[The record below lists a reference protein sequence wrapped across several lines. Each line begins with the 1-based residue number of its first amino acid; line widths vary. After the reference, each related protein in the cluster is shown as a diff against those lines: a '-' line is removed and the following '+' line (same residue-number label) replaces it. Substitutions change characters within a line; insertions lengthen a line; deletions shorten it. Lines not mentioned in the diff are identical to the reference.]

1 MKPTRQQPISVDFL
15 VVGGGVA
22 GLQAA
27 ITLSDHGS
35 TLVVNKGEG
44 CSPLAQGGVAVALNE
59 NGDGQQHLQ
68 DTLAAGK
75 GECDAEAVRLMVHEG
90 PERIA
95 ELVAWGARFD
105 RDGSGRF
112 ALAKEAAHSRRR
124 ILRAGGDATGKELV
138 RALRTE
144 AEGRATVDWLNGY
157 FVSELLVEN
166 RRCVGALLLPKG
178 AAGPDDAVTVVA
190 RGVLLAS
197 GGAGQVYRR
206 TSNPETATGDG
217 IAMAERAGAG
227 LRHMEFV
234 QFHPTVLADP
244 YPPFLL
250 SEAMRGEGGI
260 LINDRGEAFMARY
273 HPQRELAPRDDV
285 ARAIRQE
292 MATGSGKVWLDM
304 TALSDQRL
312 KQRFPTIYATCA
324 SLGLNIAE
332 QPIPVAPSAHF
343 LMGGVRVDYRGRTG
357 LPGLYATGEA
367 ACSGVHGANRL
378 ASNSLL
384 EALVFGARTAQAV
397 VKDTAKTLADP
408 EGAAAALAR
417 ISACR
422 GGEVDADYVGE
433 TRRSLQNLMWN
444 DVGLVRDGKGMTR
457 ALEWID
463 GTMERFPYQ
472 PFVEQS
478 MACLNLLT
486 VARAIT
492 RAALS
497 RNRAVGAHYR
507 TDDKTAVDAEARAS

>member
-1 MKPTRQQPISVDFL
+1 MRTRHQPIIVDFL

-59 NGDGQQHLQ
+59 TGDGQQHLQ

-95 ELVAWGARFD
+95 DLVAWGARFD

-112 ALAKEAAHSRRR
+112 ALAKEGAHSRRR
-124 ILRAGGDATGKELV
+124 ILRSGGDATGKELV
-138 RALRTE
+138 RALRSE
-144 AEGRATVDWLNGY
+144 AEARNTIDWLNGH

-166 RRCVGALLLPKG
+166 CRCVGALLLPKG
-178 AAGPDDAVTVVA
+178 ASDPDEAVVVVA
-190 RGVLLAS
+190 RSVLLAS

-217 IAMAERAGAG
+217 IAMADRAGAG

-260 LINDRGEAFMARY
+260 LINDRGEAFMSRY
-273 HPQRELAPRDDV
+273 HPQRELAPRDEV

-292 MATGSGKVWLDM
+292 MTTGSGQVWLDM
-304 TALSDQRL
+304 TALSEQRL
-312 KQRFPTIYATCA
+312 KQRFPTIYATCS
-324 SLGLNIAE
+324 SLGLNIANT
-332 QPIPVAPSAHF
+332 PIPVAPSAHF
-343 LMGGVRVDYRGRTG
+343 LMGGVRVDYRGRSG

-397 VKDTAKTLADP
+397 VKDTAKTVVSPMD
-408 EGAAAALAR
+408 AAAAMAR

-422 GGEVDADYVGE
+422 GSEVDSGFIEE
-433 TRRSLQNLMWN
+433 TRRSLQNLMW
-444 DVGLVRDGKGMTR
+444 DHVGLVRNGAGMTR
-457 ALEWID
+457 ALAWIE
-463 GTMERFPYQ
+463 GALERFPYQ
-472 PFVEQS
+472 PFAEQP

-497 RNRAVGAHYR
+497 RSRAVGAHYR
-507 TDDKTAVDAEARAS
+507 TDDKTAADAEAQAS